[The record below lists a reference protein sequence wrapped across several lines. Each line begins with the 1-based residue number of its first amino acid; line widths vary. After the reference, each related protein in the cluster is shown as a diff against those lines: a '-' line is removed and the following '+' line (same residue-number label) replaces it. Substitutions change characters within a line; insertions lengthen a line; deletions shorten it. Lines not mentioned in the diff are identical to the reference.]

1 LRYLPSFPTRRSS
14 DLVVGARRLL
24 DAVARFVDDRLDDAP
39 QIAGLSIDGE
49 LPIRARAVGEDRA
62 DILNLAA
69 APELVDDIVDK
80 REELERELAHRHLG
94 AAAEVDQLAVEAPAR
109 RTPFVLLDQAA
120 VIHAKSEIARPQLI
134 QLDDDRLGER
144 GDGNRGARRRRHVA
158 DPELE

>member
-62 DILNLAA
+62 DVLNLAA

-80 REELERELAHRHLG
+80 REELRSEEHTSELQSPDHL
-94 AAAEVDQLAVEAPAR
+94 
-109 RTPFVLLDQAA
+109 
-120 VIHAKSEIARPQLI
+120 
-134 QLDDDRLGER
+134 
-144 GDGNRGARRRRHVA
+144 
-158 DPELE
+158 